1 MKSTPKM
8 NRKMNKRKIIISG
21 GGTGGHI
28 FPALSIANAI
38 KKRYPDAEILFAGAL
53 GRMEMEK
60 VPAAGYKIIGLPV
73 AGFNRKNLLK
83 NIVVLWKLYQSITIA
98 RKIIRYFKPDIAI
111 GVGGYASGPILKAAS
126 QKGVPTLLQE
136 QNSYAGITNK
146 LLAQKAA
153 KICVAYEGMEKFF
166 PKDKI
171 VLTGNPVRELKIENE
186 KLKMA
191 YEYFNFSP
199 NKKTL
204 LIIGGSLGAHTI
216 NKSLL
221 AGIDKLLQAGI
232 QVIWQTGKYYYKEM
246 NEKINF
252 QFSTFN
258 FQLVEFISRMDFA
271 YAIADLVVSRAGA
284 GSISEFCL
292 LGKPVILVPSP
303 NVAEDH
309 QTKNAMALVKKD
321 AAVLVRDIEA
331 HEKLVNT
338 ALELI
343 NDKEKLKSL
352 SDNILKLALPDSADK
367 IVDEIEKV
375 LNFQFSNLYFIGAG
389 GIGMSNLAR
398 FFLSEKKS
406 IAGYDKVESA
416 LTQQLNAEGAQIHYE
431 DNVDLIPET
440 FKNKENTLV
449 VYTPAVPHDHSEL
462 TFFRENGFRL
472 MKRAQVLGEITKT
485 KRGVCVAGT
494 HGKTTTSSMI
504 AHLLKQSHVDCNA
517 FLGGILKNYDNNLLL
532 SEKSDLTVIEADE
545 YDRSFHWLT
554 PYMAVITSVAPDH
567 LDIYGTEKAYR
578 EAFEK
583 FASLV
588 RENGTLLLEA
598 GVEINLT
605 LQAGVK
611 VFRYSGNLNDFK
623 EKPDFSADNIRI
635 ANGEII
641 FDFIAPDAIVK
652 DISLGVPVEINITNA
667 VAALAIAYLNGV
679 TPDELRNG
687 MASFQGAKR
696 RFDFHIK
703 TGKLVLIDDYA
714 HHPEELEASISSVR
728 KLYPDRKLT
737 VVFQP
742 HLYSRTNDFF
752 KEFAK
757 SLSLCDEVILI
768 PIYPAREEPIPGVSS
783 QMILDLVDV
792 PNKKLVAYDELVNT
806 INKDEIEVL
815 LMAGAGDIE
824 LLVEPVKNKLLC

>member
-1 MKSTPKM
+1 M
-8 NRKMNKRKIIISG
+8 
-21 GGTGGHI
+21 
-28 FPALSIANAI
+28 
-38 KKRYPDAEILFAGAL
+38 
-53 GRMEMEK
+53 
-60 VPAAGYKIIGLPV
+60 
-73 AGFNRKNLLK
+73 
-83 NIVVLWKLYQSITIA
+83 
-98 RKIIRYFKPDIAI
+98 
-111 GVGGYASGPILKAAS
+111 
-126 QKGVPTLLQE
+126 
-136 QNSYAGITNK
+136 
-146 LLAQKAA
+146 
-153 KICVAYEGMEKFF
+153 
-166 PKDKI
+166 
-171 VLTGNPVRELKIENE
+171 
-186 KLKMA
+186 
-191 YEYFNFSP
+191 
-199 NKKTL
+199 
-204 LIIGGSLGAHTI
+204 
-216 NKSLL
+216 
-221 AGIDKLLQAGI
+221 
-232 QVIWQTGKYYYKEM
+232 
-246 NEKINF
+246 
-252 QFSTFN
+252 
-258 FQLVEFISRMDFA
+258 
-271 YAIADLVVSRAGA
+271 
-284 GSISEFCL
+284 
-292 LGKPVILVPSP
+292 
-303 NVAEDH
+303 
-309 QTKNAMALVKKD
+309 
-321 AAVLVRDIEA
+321 
-331 HEKLVNT
+331 
-338 ALELI
+338 
-343 NDKEKLKSL
+343 
-352 SDNILKLALPDSADK
+352 
-367 IVDEIEKV
+367 DEIEKV